1 MSVDHIT
8 FSRSGGAGRVA
19 EQICRGQSELGFDA
33 SLQTLI
39 ATDLWRE
46 PFSLPAHTVAAML
59 DNFAI
64 RADAEKTPT
73 SLFRGKL
80 SSLSRITVRETSV
93 LHLHWIEGV
102 VTVEELLQLSRSG
115 RQIVWT
121 MHDMIPMTGFC
132 HHSHEC
138 MNFENSCQNCPQAR
152 RPFRRLVSNALDIK
166 LRLRETSHQL
176 RIAVPSEWMKNK
188 VSASAIFRNHDVT
201 VIPNPVSSPLLVP
214 ASRKEARSRLGI
226 GDDEFVGVS
235 IAEQLNDPSKCVKA
249 TVETF
254 FRALAK
260 FNLKGRYL
268 LVGSG
273 GHKLATGFEQIS
285 LLGKLSP
292 QEISQLVPAA
302 DVALTMSE
310 AESSGMTV
318 VEAGLMGV
326 LPIARRVGGLVEQI
340 DQGNDGY
347 LCDSQADLETI
358 LSALITDKSKR
369 QSLALAA
376 QSKNLAIR
384 SASRAAQSYINLYDD
399 MMR

>member
-19 EQICRGQSELGFDA
+19 ERICRGQSELGFDA
-33 SLQTLI
+33 SLQTVI
-39 ATDLWRE
+39 DTDLWRE
-46 PFSLPAHTVAAML
+46 PFSAPAHALAAMV

-64 RADAEKTPT
+64 RAKAEKTPT

-80 SSLSRITVRETSV
+80 SSLSRIAVRETSL

-102 VTVEELLQLSRSG
+102 VTLEEILKLARSG

-138 MNFENSCQNCPQAR
+138 LNFENSCQSCPQAR
-152 RPFRRLVSNALDIK
+152 RPFRGLVSNALDSK
-166 LRLRETSHQL
+166 LRLRETSNQL

-188 VSASAIFRNHDVT
+188 VRASAIFRNHEVT
-201 VIPNPVSSPLLVP
+201 VIPNPVSNSMLVP
-214 ASRKEARSRLGI
+214 ASRTEARSRLGI
-226 GDDEFVGVS
+226 GDEEFVGVS
-235 IAEQLNDPSKCVKA
+235 IAEQLDDPGKCVKE

-254 FRALAK
+254 FRTMAK
-260 FNLKGRYL
+260 LNLKGRYL
-268 LVGSG
+268 LIGSG
-273 GHKLATGFEQIS
+273 GHKLAAGFDQIS
-285 LLGKLSP
+285 LLGKLSS
-292 QEISQLVPAA
+292 QEISQLAPAA
-302 DVALTMSE
+302 DIAITMSE

-347 LCDSQADLETI
+347 LCESQADLESV
-358 LSALITDKSKR
+358 LKSLIVDRPKGR
-369 QSLALAA
+369 SLALAA
-376 QSKNLAIR
+376 RNKNLAVR
-384 SASRAAQSYINLYDD
+384 TASKAAQSYINLYDD
-399 MMR
+399 MKR